1 MNHHLTTTTV
11 QFSSC
16 FQKGA
21 RIALALHFWDR
32 KLGLI
37 SYLSNALLKQS
48 QITTVCLLVFEF
60 LMVLVIS
67 YFVLTGYLYCFGL
80 TTLIEKS
87 FYQRHTTKH
96 LMGSGCNEVQKQFLR
111 FQKKNSEKLKAYV
124 EKNKT
129 KQNKTKSNHNQ

>member
-1 MNHHLTTTTV
+1 M
-11 QFSSC
+11 
-16 FQKGA
+16 
-21 RIALALHFWDR
+21 
-32 KLGLI
+32 
-37 SYLSNALLKQS
+37 
-48 QITTVCLLVFEF
+48 
-60 LMVLVIS
+60 IS

-129 KQNKTKSNHNQ
+129 KQNKIKQKATTTNKRQNP